1 MTYRRKGSDVA
12 DHIASELEKYIVDWS
27 PQAVTTQDSM
37 DPDKARLLASTLD
50 LADEFT
56 DGNALPLMWQW
67 LYFANWVPT
76 AGLGEDGHP
85 STGPQLP
92 PIPKRRRM
100 FAGGRVEVRVPL
112 TLGQPAERRSE
123 AMRVTAKTG
132 RTGELLFV
140 TIRHEY
146 QQAGSVA
153 LVEEQDLVYR
163 TDTGA
168 APSFTRSSEPLG
180 ESQAQWTARPV
191 THPPLLFRFSALTS
205 NAHRIHYDSDYAI
218 NTEGFPGLVV
228 HGPLLAVYM
237 SELLR
242 ANTVGRSVGKFEFRL
257 SKPVFV
263 GDPIEV
269 QATRDGDGIALAVV
283 SAAAAVHASAHASLT
298 P

>member
-1 MTYRRKGSDVA
+1 M
-12 DHIASELEKYIVDWS
+12 DWS
-27 PQAVTTQDSM
+27 PQAVTTKDPM
-37 DPDKARLLASTLD
+37 DPDRARLLVSTLD

-56 DGNALPLMWQW
+56 DGDALPPLWQW
-67 LYFANWVPT
+67 LYFADWVPT

-100 FAGGRVEVRVPL
+100 FAGGRVEVRAPL

-123 AMRVTAKTG
+123 ATAVTNKTG
-132 RTGELLFV
+132 RSGELLFV
-140 TIRHEY
+140 TVRHEY

-163 TDTGA
+163 TDTGI

-180 ESQAQWTARPV
+180 EPQAQWTARPV
-191 THPPLLFRFSALTS
+191 THSPLLFRFSALTS

-228 HGPLLAVYM
+228 QGPLLALYM

-242 ANTVGRSVGKFEFRL
+242 ANTAGRSVNNFEFRL

-269 QATRDGDGIALAVV
+269 QANRDGDGFALAVV
-283 SAAAAVHASAHASLT
+283 SANAAMHASAHATLT